1 MATQF
6 KNRVFGC
13 VVVKSVNSNFNA
25 DFTHQ
30 PRTLPD
36 GTVYAT
42 DKALK
47 YSVRNYLK
55 KVYSDD
61 KIFYFKSFDEKLKP
75 RTLDKTYTDYFG
87 DFPKMKAVDT
97 GEYLVFKMEN
107 GELSYLVSSKPKP
120 KDLTKFFKDLE
131 DDDDWKSYSS
141 IATKLNKKEV
151 KARKLEDVQ
160 KALDT
165 NKSLF
170 EEDEDFVFYLDE
182 KGEVKKVEGDFEQV
196 VELMKKIDEL
206 STGGVDRIAI
216 TKNLLRCLDIRLFG
230 GTYAGTTNLSFHGPV
245 QVTHGVNRYPDNTIF
260 SEQISSPF
268 RNPKEKN
275 IDSTQ
280 TTLGSQSKLREGHYV
295 FHFSVNPHNLND
307 LVTLSGGTPLQ
318 DTDIAKVKEG
328 LSRGVTLYDSAA
340 KSGSENEL
348 MLWVQLKEGS
358 MLVLPSFVEWV
369 SVSKEDRTIDLSKI
383 AELLDRDNV
392 IAAIDKIEIYYDP
405 TVTKVTG
412 VPAGATVHII
422 NQ

>member
-1 MATQF
+1 MSNQF

-13 VVVKSVNSNFNA
+13 VIVKSINSNFNA

-55 KVYSDD
+55 KVHSSD
-61 KIFYFKSFDEKLKP
+61 KIFYFKSFSEEMQP
-75 RTLDKTYTDYFG
+75 RTLDETYENYFG
-87 DFPKMKAVDT
+87 KYPET
-97 GEYLVFKMEN
+97 SG
-107 GELSYLVSSKPKP
+107 
-120 KDLTKFFKDLE
+120 KDKDAQLR
-131 DDDDWKSYSS
+131 KSV
-141 IATKLNKKEV
+141 A
-151 KARKLEDVQ
+151 
-160 KALDT
+160 
-165 NKSLF
+165 
-170 EEDEDFVFYLDE
+170 
-182 KGEVKKVEGDFEQV
+182 
-196 VELMKKIDEL
+196 
-206 STGGVDRIAI
+206 
-216 TKNLLRCLDIRLFG
+216 KNLLTCTDVRLFG
-230 GTYAGTTNLSFHGPV
+230 GTYAGKTNLSFHGPV

-268 RNPKEKN
+268 RNPGENNKE
-275 IDSTQ
+275 STQ
-280 TTLGSQSKLREGHYV
+280 TTLGSQSKLKEGHYV
-295 FHFSVNPHNLND
+295 FHFSINPHNLDD
-307 LVTLSGGTPLQ
+307 LVGLSDGTPLQ
-318 DTDIAKVKEG
+318 DSDIVKVKEG

-358 MLVLPSFVEWV
+358 MLVLPSFVELV
-369 SVSKEDRTIDLSKI
+369 SVDKESRTIDLSKI

-392 IAAIDKIEIYYDP
+392 IAAIDKIEVYYDP

-412 VPAGATVHII
+412 IPAGANIHVI